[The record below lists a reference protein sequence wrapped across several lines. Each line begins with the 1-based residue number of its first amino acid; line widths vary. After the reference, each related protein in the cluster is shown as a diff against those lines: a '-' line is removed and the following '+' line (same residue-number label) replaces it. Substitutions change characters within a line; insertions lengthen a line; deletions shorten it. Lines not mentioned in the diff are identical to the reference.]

1 MLNPTP
7 GTRENLSD
15 KYQQS
20 SLLHRNIVRILALNF
35 YALRQKD
42 ILKVLLKS
50 SRNSA
55 KIKNLLSPEMVRK
68 SIKELIKSE
77 LILNIAAGYSCNSDL
92 RPMVIIDLIEN
103 KQLAKIGAA
112 LQEIIPAFRETGYS
126 KVRKEIYYRS
136 VRDLAIA
143 IFKKDGLAESYDI
156 YRNIYQTEDYHH
168 PLEII
173 FNQPFSPELLK
184 ILDQRT
190 VLFHLS
196 FLLISMEYSL
206 TPAPHIISY
215 LLNGDPETLFDP
227 ALLARGLTEHGLFKE
242 ALRILNKH
250 IPERTKS
257 HTALAARARIALLR
271 GDNEFAVK
279 TYRESFRLERKACG
293 QRKKIL
299 PDDYDSIYFM
309 FALLQSGG
317 HKLYLEAIAYL
328 SETLKIKR
336 FRLHSIFSLLLQIFN
351 DLCGQKKDLFLD
363 LYLHPQK
370 HFTRSEQLLHFII
383 INWLKPDFLNNFT
396 DSLIKLQQEAENS
409 QYDWLAAE
417 ASMLLAKINHKPEIN
432 RQLGEKL
439 HRQCKTTSLV
449 NIINP
454 LAEWEK
460 VLRSL
465 NTITRTAGSGTSQ
478 TDQSE
483 QRLIWHFDYYPEI
496 QSASLYPRIQKMT
509 KAGNWSRGRAAAL
522 STLQTKSSEMSFLT
536 SADKSA
542 LSAIRQYN
550 RGYYYNSPELD
561 FDLSRALPALIG
573 HPSVFLSSNPEV
585 QIELVAGK
593 IELNIEK
600 QADHEIVFHLEPCP
614 QNPENNLLVIAETPT
629 RYQIIK
635 ITPQIQSICK
645 VIGSGVSLPPEAENQ
660 VRETAVSLSSLIT
673 IQSDISNVNSDRNI
687 KEITADPRPHLHLLP
702 FQEGLS
708 LSFRVKPF
716 GQAGNSFKPGIGGRS
731 VIAEIDQEKIQARR
745 DLDQERQLLQEIIK
759 ACPSLQL
766 PGESEY
772 EWLFPEPQEALELLL
787 ELKALPEES
796 LFLEWP
802 QGEKFK
808 LKKEISLNSF
818 SLKIEREQDWFKA
831 SGKLEIDNNL
841 CLNLQELLAAM
852 GKTKGRFIPLDDN
865 TFIAITKKLRQRLQE
880 LAAYSEES
888 GTGLRFNP
896 LARLALGNLEEGIE
910 NFSGDKAWREQGRRL
925 AEIITPQIP
934 STFQARLRDYQV
946 EGFNWLAQLSH
957 WQIGACLA
965 DDMGLGK
972 TLQALA
978 VILTRAAQGPTLV
991 VAPLSVISNWEEEC
1005 RRFAPTL
1012 KPILFGPG
1020 DRQLMLNE
1028 SGPFDLI
1035 ISSYGLLN
1043 IESEKLQ
1050 TVSWQ
1055 TVVLDEAQ
1063 AIKNMQTKRS
1073 QAAMQLKAEFRLITT
1088 GTPIENHL
1096 GELWTLYNFL
1106 NPGLLGSY
1114 KWFQNKFAI
1123 PIEKQRDPESNNK
1136 LKKLIQPFILRR
1148 LKSEVLQEL
1157 PAKTEITLKVEMS
1170 PEEATL
1176 YEAQRQ
1182 LALANL
1188 AGEGSGLPGHLQI
1201 LVEIMKLRRL
1211 CCNPRLLLP
1220 ESKLTGSKLKVFA
1233 DTVKELLAN
1242 RHKALVFSQFVD
1254 HLALIREYLDRE
1266 EITYQYL
1273 DGSTPARQR
1282 RIRIND
1288 FQNGKG
1294 DLFLISLKAGG
1305 SGLNLTAADYVI
1317 HMDPWWNP
1325 AVEDQASDRAHR
1337 IGQERPVTVYRII
1350 IKDSIEEQIVDL
1362 HKHKRDLADNLLAGS
1377 DISGKLNAEELMQML
1392 KQ

>member
-1 MLNPTP
+1 MSNQTQM
-7 GTRENLSD
+7 TIENLSE
-15 KYQQS
+15 KYHQS
-20 SLLHRNIVRILALNF
+20 SLLDRNIVRLLALNF
-35 YALRQKD
+35 YAMRQKD
-42 ILKVLLKS
+42 ILKALLKI
-50 SRNSA
+50 SRESA
-55 KIKNLLSPEMVRK
+55 KIKTLISPDMIRK
-68 SIKELIKSE
+68 SIKDLIKSG
-77 LILNIAAGYSCNSDL
+77 LVLKSAAGYSCNSNL
-92 RPMVIIDLIEN
+92 RPTVIINLIEH
-103 KQLAKIGAA
+103 KRLAKTGAA
-112 LQEIIPAFRETGYS
+112 LQEIHPAFHESRYPKVS
-126 KVRKEIYYRS
+126 KTIYYRS
-136 VRDLAIA
+136 VRDLGLA
-143 IFKKDGLAESYDI
+143 IFKKDNLEKSFDI
-156 YRNIYQTEDYHH
+156 FNSIYLPEDYDH

-173 FNQPFSPELLK
+173 FNQPFSPELLQ

-190 VLFHLS
+190 VLFYLS
-196 FLLISMEYSL
+196 HLLISLEYSL
-206 TPAPHIISY
+206 IPAPHIINY
-215 LLNGDPETLFDP
+215 IFANHPDKFPYPT
-227 ALLARGLTEHGLFKE
+227 LLARGLTEHGLFDR
-242 ALRILNKH
+242 ALQIASATK
-250 IPERTKS
+250 PEDHNFHR
-257 HTALAARARIALLR
+257 ALALRARIALLR

-279 TYRESFRLERKACG
+279 TYKESFRLARKARG
-293 QRKKIL
+293 QRKKTL

-309 FALLQSGG
+309 FALLQSDDNQ
-317 HKLYLEAIAYL
+317 LFLEAITYL
-328 SETLKIKR
+328 HETTKVKR
-336 FRLHSIFSLLLQIFN
+336 TRLHHIFCSLLQIFN
-351 DLCGQKKDLFLD
+351 DLSGQKNDFFLDLFL
-363 LYLHPQK
+363 HPQE

-383 INWLKPDFLNNFT
+383 IGWIRPDFLNNFT
-396 DSLIKLQQEAENS
+396 DSLIKLQQETKNGG
-409 QYDWLAAE
+409 YDWMTAE
-417 ASMLLAKINHKPEIN
+417 TSLLLAKLNHKPEAN
-432 RQLGEKL
+432 RKLGAEL
-439 HRQCKTTSLV
+439 HRKCRTSSLV
-449 NIINP
+449 NIITP
-454 LAEWEK
+454 LAQWEK

-465 NTITRTAGSGTSQ
+465 NTITKTAASGTKQ
-478 TDQSE
+478 PGQSE
-483 QRLIWHFDYYPEI
+483 QRLIWYFDYN
-496 QSASLYPRIQKMT
+496 QNHQTASLYPRIQKMT
-509 KAGNWSRGRAAAL
+509 KAGNWSKGRAAAL
-522 STLQTKSSEMSFLT
+522 STLYAKSGEMSFLT
-536 SADKSA
+536 PADKTA
-542 LSAIRQYN
+542 ISAIRQYD
-550 RGYYYNSPELD
+550 RGYYYHSTELA
-561 FDLSRALPALIG
+561 FDMSLALPALIG
-573 HPSVFLSSNPEV
+573 HPLIFLSSNPAA

-593 IELNIEK
+593 VELSIEK
-600 QADHEIVFHLEPCP
+600 QADNEIVFHLEPCP
-614 QNPENNLLVIAETPT
+614 LDSENKLLVIAETPT

-635 ITPQIQSICK
+635 ITPQIESIRK
-645 VIGSGVSLPPEAENQ
+645 IIGSGVTLPPEAETR
-660 VRETAVSLSSLIT
+660 VRETAVSLSGLIT
-673 IQSDISNVNSDRNI
+673 VQSDITSDQDI

-702 FQEGLS
+702 FNDGLS
-708 LSFRVKPF
+708 VSFRVKPF
-716 GQAGNSFKPGIGGRS
+716 GRAGSSFKPGIGGRS
-731 VIAEIDQEKIQARR
+731 VITEIKQEKIQARR
-745 DLDQERQLLQEIIK
+745 DLDKERLLSKKIIK
-759 ACPSLQL
+759 SCPSLQF
-766 PGESEY
+766 PGESEH
-772 EWLFPEPQEALELLL
+772 EWIIPEPQAALELLL
-787 ELKALPEES
+787 ELKALPDKT

-808 LKKEISLNSF
+808 VKKELPRNSF
-818 SLKIEREQDWFKA
+818 SLKIEREQEWFKA
-831 SGKLEIDNNL
+831 SGNLEIDQNL
-841 CLNLQELLAAM
+841 CLNLQELLAAIN
-852 GKTKGRFIPLDDN
+852 KAQGRFIPLDDN
-865 TFIAITKKLRQRLQE
+865 TFITITNKLRQRLQE

-896 LARLALGNLEEGIE
+896 LARLAMGKLEEEVG
-910 NFSGDKAWREQGRRL
+910 NFSGDKSWREQGQRL
-925 AEIITPQIP
+925 QEIITPKIP

-991 VAPLSVISNWEEEC
+991 VAPLSVINNWEEEC
-1005 RRFAPTL
+1005 HRFAPTL
-1012 KPILFGPG
+1012 KPALFGPG
-1020 DRQLMLNE
+1020 DRQQMLNE

-1106 NPGLLGSY
+1106 NPGLLGGY

-1123 PIEKQRDPESNNK
+1123 PIEKQRDPESNSN

-1182 LALANL
+1182 RALANL
-1188 AGEGSGLPGHLQI
+1188 ASNASDLPGHLQI

-1220 ESKLTGSKLKVFA
+1220 ESDLTGSKLKVFA

-1254 HLALIREYLDRE
+1254 HLALIKEYLDQE
-1266 EITYQYL
+1266 KITYQYL
-1273 DGSTPARQR
+1273 DGSTPAKQR
-1282 RIRIND
+1282 KIRIND
-1288 FQNGKG
+1288 FQNGNG

-1337 IGQERPVTVYRII
+1337 IGQKRPVTVYRII

-1377 DISGKLNAEELMQML
+1377 DISGKLNAAELLQML
-1392 KQ
+1392 QQ